1 MRKPDL
7 PMAREG
13 QPLTPSHRR
22 VNKEH
27 VSALTMTALERKKR
41 AYIGCPEFLAFSFHF
56 NFRIYLGSD
65 LYVSS
70 LLSNKSRYL
79 FQIIK

>member
-41 AYIGCPEFLAFSFHF
+41 MYIGCPVFSF
-56 NFRIYLGSD
+56 I
-65 LYVSS
+65 
-70 LLSNKSRYL
+70 
-79 FQIIK
+79 